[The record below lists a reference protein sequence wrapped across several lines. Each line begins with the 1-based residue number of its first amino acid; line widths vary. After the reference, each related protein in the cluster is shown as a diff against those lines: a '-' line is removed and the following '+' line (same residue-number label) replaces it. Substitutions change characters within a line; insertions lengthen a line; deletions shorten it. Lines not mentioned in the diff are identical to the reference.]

1 VVAGEGAAL
10 AGEGAA
16 GDEVLVGVATQQAD
30 IGGLDVGGQL
40 LVRGRAELGLDPDL
54 QPQPGPVGAD
64 GGVMASIS

>member
-1 VVAGEGAAL
+1 VVVAGEGAAP

-40 LVRGRAELGLDPDL
+40 LMA
-54 QPQPGPVGAD
+54 GARE
-64 GGVMASIS
+64 VAA